1 MLLATNSL
9 YYTRQQTTYGKETFL
24 QKGKGVRAIV
34 GSTNTCILVV
44 DACRYLAVRVVR
56 VLFCFSLFL
65 ASLLR
70 HLRLLASVE
79 PRLKKSWVWRVV

>member
-24 QKGKGVRAIV
+24 QKGKGVRDRRI
-34 GSTNTCILVV
+34 NTCILVV

-56 VLFCFSLFL
+56 VLF
-65 ASLLR
+65 
-70 HLRLLASVE
+70 
-79 PRLKKSWVWRVV
+79 